1 MIELIDGLTDEQM
14 LQVVSVDL
22 LTGENGR
29 SHRTFDYELMERPS
43 GADLVVRRGQ
53 PFHLAITFNR
63 RFQQEDDALC
73 LVFTVAD
80 AARPS
85 PSNRTLINVPLTL
98 MTDRVEPGDWSV
110 RLIHAGQSSLRVQV
124 TTSAKSIVGA
134 WKLEIDTRNK
144 NNGQS
149 LSFGLDRPFH
159 LLFNPWCPGKST
171 PSTLNNQISR

>member
-73 LVFTVAD
+73 LVFTVAGIH
-80 AARPS
+80 PS
-85 PSNRTLINVPLTL
+85 PPPPPLPIQLIDSSCVTQTLQGPAPATE
-98 MTDRVEPGDWSV
+98 R
-110 RLIHAGQSSLRVQV
+110 
-124 TTSAKSIVGA
+124 
-134 WKLEIDTRNK
+134 
-144 NNGQS
+144 
-149 LSFGLDRPFH
+149 
-159 LLFNPWCPGKST
+159 
-171 PSTLNNQISR
+171 